1 MRCDDIQVQ
10 TTMGIVRDIYL
21 SDFDGA
27 CIPLSRTVSSRF
39 TLSEPG
45 KNNKRSIGAA
55 TTTKARGGGGCGGER
70 SGNRGGRHSGRQK
83 LKVVINGVNASDI
96 NQNLTSDEGEKLRT
110 CGGIAYIHLR
120 REYLANHGGSGRF
133 DGRGGG
139 FGRGDSRG
147 YADRGSYGGRGG
159 GRYAHYIRAN
169 DQPRTIASTAAS
181 ASTEI
186 IEYDADAPNAP
197 ARASVAGGDRG
208 GKAGARFGPRRE

>member
-70 SGNRGGRHSGRQK
+70 
-83 LKVVINGVNASDI
+83 D
-96 NQNLTSDEGEKLRT
+96 D
-110 CGGIAYIHLR
+110 
-120 REYLANHGGSGRF
+120 
-133 DGRGGG
+133 
-139 FGRGDSRG
+139 
-147 YADRGSYGGRGG
+147 
-159 GRYAHYIRAN
+159 
-169 DQPRTIASTAAS
+169 
-181 ASTEI
+181 
-186 IEYDADAPNAP
+186 
-197 ARASVAGGDRG
+197 GGDGDDDGDAIYVR
-208 GKAGARFGPRRE
+208 